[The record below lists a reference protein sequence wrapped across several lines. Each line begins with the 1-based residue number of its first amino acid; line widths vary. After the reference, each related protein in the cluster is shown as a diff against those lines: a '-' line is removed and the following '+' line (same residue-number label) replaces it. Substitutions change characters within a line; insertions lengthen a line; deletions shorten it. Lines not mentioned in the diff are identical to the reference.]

1 MNLTEL
7 KALAQDL
14 RNERTEALR
23 KADNAQACLNEIQRK
38 MAIMKLEAQ
47 MDTPMGEMMGGWAPT
62 TNKTIKKTMIII
74 NLKRSMWECYTDTP
88 DSVIETINGYFGYV
102 IANNKNAKDAQQEIY
117 KLMCMYSEWGFAD
130 SEPLQNATDT
140 INNVY
145 NTQLTRWDS
154 QLS

>member
-1 MNLTEL
+1 MNLNEL
-7 KALAQDL
+7 NALAQDL
-14 RNERTEALR
+14 RNERRDFQR
-23 KADNAQACLNEIQRK
+23 KADYAQECLNEIQRK

-62 TNKTIKKTMIII
+62 TFKTIKKTMVII
-74 NLKRSMWECYTDTP
+74 NLKRSQWEVYIDTP
-88 DSVIETINGYFGYV
+88 DTVIETVNGYFSYV
-102 IANNKNAKDAQQEIY
+102 IANNKSAKDAQQEIY
-117 KLMCMYSEWGFAD
+117 KLMCMYSEWGFVD